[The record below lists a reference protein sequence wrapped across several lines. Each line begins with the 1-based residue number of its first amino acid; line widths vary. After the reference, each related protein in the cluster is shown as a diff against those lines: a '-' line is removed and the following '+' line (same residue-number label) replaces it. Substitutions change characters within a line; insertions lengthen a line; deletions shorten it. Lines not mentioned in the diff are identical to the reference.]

1 MGSCIINADTN
12 FGRGSAISGTSVEAP
27 IWGKA
32 DTLRTIAAGAIIS
45 LLLATAYFLSG
56 KEGAGANAALSLLI
70 GSALGI
76 AFERGRFCFFCIFR
90 DAIED
95 RDTTPFLSIISAI
108 AVGAIGY
115 AIVFGQFLPD
125 TSSGSLPPGAH
136 IGPVSLALVVA
147 GLAFGV
153 GMALSGACISGH
165 LYRIGQG
172 SLRAYPALLGSLV
185 GFGLGFKSWNLL
197 YSKSISDA
205 PTTWLPHKLGY
216 AGALVLTLLVLSI
229 IAIIA
234 IKWGKNSTPI
244 ANPVPEKI
252 TAATLRQSLF
262 INRWRPLTTGAIF
275 GVIGT
280 FAYLR
285 IEPLGVTRQISTTSR
300 TYFEGKSWIPQNLD
314 GLDLMA
320 GCVAIVSD
328 TIVNNGWLILGIVLA
343 SFAAALTGNRFKFQ
357 QITLRNG
364 LTALLGGVLLGWSS
378 MIALGC
384 TVGVLLSGTQS
395 FALSGWVFFATVFI
409 GSWLGIKLKL
419 HKL

>member
-1 MGSCIINADTN
+1 LGSCIISADTN
-12 FGRGSAISGTSVEAP
+12 FDRGSAISGTSVEAP

-32 DTLRTIAAGAIIS
+32 DTIRTISAGAIIS

-56 KEGAGANAALSLLI
+56 KEGTGANAALSLLI

-108 AVGAIGY
+108 AVGAVGY

-172 SLRAYPALLGSLV
+172 SLRAYPALFGSLI

-216 AGALVLTLLVLSI
+216 SGALVLTLLVLTV

-409 GSWLGIKLKL
+409 GSWIGIKLKL

>member
-1 MGSCIINADTN
+1 
-12 FGRGSAISGTSVEAP
+12 
-27 IWGKA
+27 
-32 DTLRTIAAGAIIS
+32 
-45 LLLATAYFLSG
+45 
-56 KEGAGANAALSLLI
+56 
-70 GSALGI
+70 
-76 AFERGRFCFFCIFR
+76 
-90 DAIED
+90 
-95 RDTTPFLSIISAI
+95 
-108 AVGAIGY
+108 
-115 AIVFGQFLPD
+115 
-125 TSSGSLPPGAH
+125 
-136 IGPVSLALVVA
+136 
-147 GLAFGV
+147 
-153 GMALSGACISGH
+153 MALSGACISGH

-172 SLRAYPALLGSLV
+172 SLRAYPALLGSLL
-185 GFGLGFKSWNLL
+185 GIGLGFKSWNLL
-197 YSKSISDA
+197 YSKSISTA
-205 PTTWLPHKLGY
+205 STTWLPHKFGY
-216 AGALVLTLLVLSI
+216 GGALLLTLLLLLV

-244 ANPVPEKI
+244 ANPVSERI
-252 TAATLRQSLF
+252 TAASLRQSLF

-275 GVIGT
+275 GVIGPL
-280 FAYLR
+280 AYLR

-320 GCVAIVSD
+320 GCVAVVSD

-357 QITLRNG
+357 QITWRNG

>member
-1 MGSCIINADTN
+1 MGSSVISAVTN
-12 FGRGSAISGTSVEAP
+12 FDRGGARGATSVEVST
-27 IWGKA
+27 WSKS
-32 DTLRTIAAGAIIS
+32 DTIRTSAAAALVA
-45 LLLATAYFLSG
+45 LLLAGAYLLSG

-115 AIVFGQFLPD
+115 SIIFGQFLPD
-125 TSSGSLPPGAH
+125 TSSGSLPPNAH
-136 IGPVSLALVVA
+136 IGPVSWALVIA
-147 GLAFGV
+147 GVAFGL

-172 SLRAYPALLGSLV
+172 SLRAYPALVGSLV
-185 GFGLGFKSWNLL
+185 GFGLGFKSWNSL
-197 YSKSISDA
+197 YSKSISDS

-216 AGALVLTLLVLSI
+216 AGALVLTLIVLAL
-229 IAIIA
+229 IALIA
-234 IKWGKNSTPI
+234 VKSGKNSTPI
-244 ANPVPEKI
+244 ANPVPDKI
-252 TAATLRQSLF
+252 NLASLRQSLF

-285 IEPLGVTRQISTTSR
+285 IEPLGVTRQLSTTSR
-300 TYFEGKSWIPQNLD
+300 TYFEGKGLIPENLD

-320 GCVAIVSD
+320 GCVAVVS
-328 TIVNNGWLILGIVLA
+328 TAIVNNGWLILGIVLA

-357 QITLRNG
+357 QITVRNG
-364 LTALLGGVLLGWSS
+364 ATALLGGVLLGWSS

-395 FALSGWVFFATVFI
+395 FALSGWVFFATVFF
-409 GSWLGIKLKL
+409 GSWIGIKLKL

>member
-1 MGSCIINADTN
+1 MGSCIISADTN
-12 FGRGSAISGTSVEAP
+12 FDRGSAISGTSVEAP

-172 SLRAYPALLGSLV
+172 SLRAYPALLGSLI

-252 TAATLRQSLF
+252 TASTLRQSLF

-300 TYFEGKSWIPQNLD
+300 TYFEGNSWIPQNLD

-320 GCVAIVSD
+320 GCVAVVSD